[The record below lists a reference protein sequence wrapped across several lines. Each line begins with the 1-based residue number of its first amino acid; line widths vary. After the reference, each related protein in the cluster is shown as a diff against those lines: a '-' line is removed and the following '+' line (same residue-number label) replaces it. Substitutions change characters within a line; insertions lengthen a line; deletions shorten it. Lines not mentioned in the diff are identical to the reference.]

1 MAKLNLSVAIG
12 DYDRNRPLIDGA
24 VQIDGVDP
32 VFMKLYPE
40 EIFFRAFRNQDFD
53 ICECSLSSFT
63 VKTAARDCPYVG
75 VPAFVSRMFRH
86 TSIYVRTDRI
96 KKPQDLKGKKV
107 GVPEYQLTANVW
119 ARAILEDD
127 FGVKPKDMHWIRGGI
142 EHAGRPEKI
151 TIKLPKGVRL
161 DSAPEGK
168 TISELLAKGEIDGF
182 IAPRPP
188 AVQSK
193 NIGWLFRDPVAAAKD
208 YYKRTKIFPI
218 MHLIGVRRT
227 LAEKHPW
234 LPAAV
239 LKAFEQS
246 KAAAMAHLWDTSATK
261 VTMPFVEERVA
272 EAREL
277 MGDDYWPYGVE
288 ANRKTLET
296 FLRHHHAQGLSSR
309 LVKVEELFH
318 PGRWR
323 ASKSRTSASNEL
335 YRSIALP
342 QRGLGDEHEA
352 KRVFGSP
359 DNLAATGDFPVSR
372 HVEIDGIR
380 HFIVS
385 RTNHLHAAFRN
396 VANACLDQFGCA
408 GRAEPAGIIHLM
420 PNVLAP
426 VLRHRCLRFQPPCRK
441 RASTLR
447 PA

>member
-1 MAKLNLSVAIG
+1 
-12 DYDRNRPLIDGA
+12 
-24 VQIDGVDP
+24 
-32 VFMKLYPE
+32 
-40 EIFFRAFRNQDFD
+40 
-53 ICECSLSSFT
+53 
-63 VKTAARDCPYVG
+63 
-75 VPAFVSRMFRH
+75 MFRH

-96 KKPQDLKGKKV
+96 KKPEDLKGKRV

-151 TIKLPKGVRL
+151 SIKLPKGVRM
-161 DSAPEGK
+161 DNAPEGK
-168 TISELLAKGEIDGF
+168 TISELLAKGDIDGF

-193 NIGWLFRDPVAAAKD
+193 DIGWLFRDPVAAAKD

-277 MGDDYWPYGVE
+277 MGDDYWSYGVE
-288 ANRKTLET
+288 PNRKTLET
-296 FLRHHHAQGLSSR
+296 FLRHHHSQGLSSR
-309 LVKVEELFH
+309 LLKVEELFH
-318 PGRWR
+318 P
-323 ASKSRTSASNEL
+323 
-335 YRSIALP
+335 
-342 QRGLGDEHEA
+342 
-352 KRVFGSP
+352 
-359 DNLAATGDFPVSR
+359 
-372 HVEIDGIR
+372 
-380 HFIVS
+380 
-385 RTNHLHAAFRN
+385 
-396 VANACLDQFGCA
+396 
-408 GRAEPAGIIHLM
+408 
-420 PNVLAP
+420 
-426 VLRHRCLRFQPPCRK
+426 
-441 RASTLR
+441 STLESFKI
-447 PA
+447 